1 VGLRSAV
8 LGAGLERRL
17 RRRTAGLPSGPDG
30 TAPVTDADLAAL
42 PGPAQRYLRFT
53 GAVGRPR
60 DRSLRAR
67 WTGSFRL
74 RPGAGWAPFVA
85 QQYNTAPVPGRVYA
99 MRLTL
104 AGVLPMDG
112 VDTYLDGAGRMR
124 GTLLGLVRVADGS
137 GPEFDTSELVTW
149 LNDAVLLAHTML
161 LEPAVTWTAV
171 DDTAFDVALTDAG
184 RTVTARVTVDDR
196 GRVQDFGTEDR
207 YAALP
212 GGPTRARW
220 TTPVDGWTTSGE
232 RPLPDGGRALWHL
245 PEGPYEYG
253 RARVDPRAVAWN
265 SAP

>member
-1 VGLRSAV
+1 MSLRSAV
-8 LGAGLERRL
+8 LGAGL
-17 RRRTAGLPSGPDG
+17 RRRVAALGLPSVPRDA
-30 TAPVTDADLAAL
+30 APVTDADLAAL
-42 PGPAQRYLRFT
+42 PGPAQRYLRYT

-74 RPGAGWAPFVA
+74 RPGSGWAPFVA
-85 QQYNTAPVPGRVYA
+85 EQYSTAPVPGRGYA
-99 MRLTL
+99 MRLAL
-104 AGVLPMDG
+104 AGVVPMAG
-112 VDTYLDGAGRMR
+112 VDSYLDGTGRMR

-149 LNDAVLLAHTML
+149 LDDAVLLAPTML
-161 LEPAVTWTAV
+161 LGPAVTWTAV

-196 GRVQDFGTEDR
+196 DRVRDVSTEDR
-207 YAALP
+207 YATLP

-220 TTPVDGWTTSGE
+220 TTPVDGWTTSGA
-232 RPLPDGGRALWHL
+232 RPLPDGGRAVWHL

-253 RARVDPRAVAWN
+253 RARVDPRSVAWN
-265 SAP
+265 VAP